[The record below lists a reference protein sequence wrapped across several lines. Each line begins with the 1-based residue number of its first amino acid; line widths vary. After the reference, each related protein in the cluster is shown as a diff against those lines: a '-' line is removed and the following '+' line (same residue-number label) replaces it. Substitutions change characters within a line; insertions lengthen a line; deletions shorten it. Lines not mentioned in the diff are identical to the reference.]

1 MIHGLDEEV
10 WEELQSRAIRKYN
23 SKPYDEEYQRNL
35 LLLELVRLEMAEVVL
50 LKYDNIRKEWDTMV
64 SDARTTI
71 ETRRK
76 KKRIL
81 ELKRSGALKLSA
93 EERRLFKIP
102 DPESIDP
109 ESVQ

>member
-1 MIHGLDEEV
+1 MTHGLDEEI
-10 WEELQSRAIRKYN
+10 WAELESCTFRNYK
-23 SKPYDEEYQRNL
+23 SKPLCDEYQRNL

-50 LKYDNIRKEWDTMV
+50 LKHDNIRETWNAMV
-64 SDARTTI
+64 ANARTTI

-109 ESVQ
+109 ESVR